1 MRYSESILGVS
12 AAADWLNVHPKT
24 VLRYIR
30 DGRLPAVRIGKTYRI
45 AVEALEALVGSAS
58 SKVGAAPRND
68 SGTGSDQTAPEA
80 PARATCI
87 VAVREVS
94 AASAGAT
101 VAFLHAAL
109 QAAHQVKS
117 DTSAGVRAAR
127 LAQVRLQLETAFDA
141 DAGQLRVVLIGPLE
155 DVSRMLELLAVQRRS
170 SR

>member
-1 MRYSESILGVS
+1 MRYSESILGVG

-58 SKVGAAPRND
+58 SKVGAALRGD
-68 SGTGSDQTAPEA
+68 SGMGSDQMPPDA

-87 VAVREVS
+87 VAVPEVS

-109 QAAHQVKS
+109 QAAHQVRS
-117 DTSAGVRAAR
+117 DASQGLRTAPNT
-127 LAQVRLQLETAFDA
+127 RLQLETAFDA
-141 DAGQLRVVLIGPLE
+141 AAGQLRVVLIGPLE
-155 DVSRMLELLAVQRRS
+155 DVSRMLELLAVQQRS